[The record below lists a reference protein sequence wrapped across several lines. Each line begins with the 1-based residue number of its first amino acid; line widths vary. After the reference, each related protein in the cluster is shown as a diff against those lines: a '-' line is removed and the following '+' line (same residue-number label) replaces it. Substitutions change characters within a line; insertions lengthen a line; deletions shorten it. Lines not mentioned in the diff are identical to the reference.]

1 MAHPDDSPIRDDSH
15 LETPIVA
22 VFEYAGSHA
31 DKVANF
37 LAAHEA
43 DVYVTSNWAMC
54 LAADGLII
62 PGGNSPEEI
71 AREIKPLRAAEL
83 IDARLLANRSV
94 LAIGNAFNFLFET
107 EPESQST
114 VFNQWPGSSQQI
126 SSIDLPVW
134 CKVDCA
140 LDSLL
145 FSGLETEEFLFEVP
159 RYVIE
164 WKLDSQGPM
173 TAPKVT
179 WAKTLDEVKF
189 IAAIENGPL
198 VAAQFHPENSGE
210 QGKALLANWIR
221 SL

>member
-1 MAHPDDSPIRDDSH
+1 VAHPDDSPIRDDSH
-15 LETPIVA
+15 LETAIVA
-22 VFEYAGSHA
+22 IFEYAGSLA

-37 LAAHEA
+37 LATHDA

-62 PGGNSPEEI
+62 PGGDSPEKI

-83 IDARLLANRSV
+83 IDARLLASRSV
-94 LAIGNAFNFLFET
+94 LAIGNAFNLLFET

-134 CKVDCA
+134 CRVDSA
-140 LDSLL
+140 PDSLL
-145 FSGLETEEFLFEVP
+145 FSGIETEEFLFEVP
-159 RYVIE
+159 RYVTE

-173 TAPKVT
+173 TAPKVS
-179 WAKTLDEVKF
+179 WAQTVDEVRF

>member
-1 MAHPDDSPIRDDSH
+1 VAHPDDSPIRDDSH

-22 VFEYAGSHA
+22 IFEYAASHA

-37 LAAHEA
+37 LATHDV

-94 LAIGNAFNFLFET
+94 LAIGNAFNLLFET
-107 EPESQST
+107 DEASDST
-114 VFNQWPGSSQQI
+114 VFNQWPGVSQQLE
-126 SSIDLPVW
+126 SIAVPLW
-134 CKVDCA
+134 CKVDGA
-140 LDSLL
+140 LDSHL
-145 FSGLETEEFLFEVP
+145 FSGVETQEFLFEAP
-159 RYVIE
+159 RYVTE

-173 TAPKVT
+173 TAPKVS
-179 WAKTLDEVKF
+179 WAKAADEVNF

-198 VAAQFHPENSGE
+198 VATQFHPENSGK
-210 QGKALLANWIR
+210 QGNALLTNWIR

>member
-37 LAAHEA
+37 LASHEA

-83 IDARLLANRSV
+83 IDARLLASRSV
-94 LAIGNAFNFLFET
+94 LTIGNAFNLLFET
-107 EPESQST
+107 EPESQSN

-126 SSIDLPVW
+126 SSIDLPAW
-134 CKVDCA
+134 CKVDGA

-145 FSGLETEEFLFEVP
+145 FRGIETEEFLFEVP
-159 RYVIE
+159 RYVRE

-173 TAPKVT
+173 TAPKVS
-179 WAKTLDEVKF
+179 WAKTADEVKF

-198 VAAQFHPENSGE
+198 VATQLHPENSGE
-210 QGKALLANWIR
+210 QGKALLTNWIR

>member
-22 VFEYAGSHA
+22 IFEYAGSHA

-37 LAAHEA
+37 LATHDA
-43 DVYVTSNWAMC
+43 DVYVSSNWAIC

-94 LAIGNAFNFLFET
+94 LAIGNAFNLLFET
-107 EPESQST
+107 EEESDSN
-114 VFNQWPGSSQQI
+114 VFNQWPGVSEQLE
-126 SSIDLPVW
+126 SIAVPLC
-134 CKVDCA
+134 CKVEGA
-140 LDSLL
+140 LDSHL
-145 FSGLETEEFLFEVP
+145 FSGVQAEEFLFEVA
-159 RYVIE
+159 RYVTE

-173 TAPKVT
+173 TAPKVS
-179 WAKTLDEVKF
+179 WAKAADELNF

-198 VAAQFHPENSGE
+198 VATQFHPENSGE
-210 QGKALLANWIR
+210 KGNALLTNWIR